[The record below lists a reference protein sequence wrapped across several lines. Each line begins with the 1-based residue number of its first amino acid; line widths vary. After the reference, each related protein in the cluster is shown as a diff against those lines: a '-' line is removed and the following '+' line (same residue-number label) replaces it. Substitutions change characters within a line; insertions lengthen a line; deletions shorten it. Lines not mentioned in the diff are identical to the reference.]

1 MVESRTDVSAWE
13 HVRVE
18 PRGATSKEWL
28 REPGGS
34 SSLPETDWLF
44 KAVVQHENGSRQ
56 AGDFTEVLASRVA
69 ALLDLP
75 AAETRLANLNGVD
88 GVIVRNVKPAG
99 FDMVTGRL
107 AMLDSLGV
115 ATRDS
120 RRDKSASL
128 GHTLNNVLDTLQAY
142 QPPPHASSWDE
153 CTGADTMTAYLVL
166 DALIGNTDRH
176 EQNWSVLRNQDPLG
190 PDHLSAT
197 YDLGASLGFQ
207 LTDVRRT
214 ALLSSSGGLAG
225 FAERGLARRFDGN
238 RTSTLLEVA
247 RKASKRS
254 SAKGQDRIREL
265 VAKISTTNFE
275 MELPELSGMSEV
287 ARNFAWAV
295 LDTNG
300 RRISDVSWT

>member
-1 MVESRTDVSAWE
+1 VVELRIDVSAWE

-34 SSLPETDWLF
+34 SSRPETDWLF

-69 ALLDLP
+69 TLLDLP
-75 AAETRLANLNGVD
+75 AAETRLASLNGVD

-115 ATRDS
+115 ATTDS
-120 RRDKSASL
+120 RRDRSASL
-128 GHTLNNVLDTLQAY
+128 GHTLNNVLDTLHAY
-142 QPPPHASSWDE
+142 APPPQASSWDE
-153 CTGADTMTAYLVL
+153 CTGADTMAAYLVL

-176 EQNWSVLRNQDPLG
+176 EQNWSVLRNQDPAG
-190 PDHLSAT
+190 RDHLSAT

-207 LTDVRRT
+207 LTDVRRG
-214 ALLSSSGGLAG
+214 ALLSTPGGLAG
-225 FAERGLARRFDGN
+225 FAERGLARRFDED
-238 RTSTLLEVA
+238 RTSTLLELA
-247 RKASKRS
+247 RKAC
-254 SAKGQDRIREL
+254 AHATTKGQDRIREL
-265 VAKISTTNFE
+265 VARIGTTNFE
-275 MELPELSGMSEV
+275 TELPVLNGMSEV

-295 LDTNG
+295 LNTNG
-300 RRISDVSWT
+300 RRISDASWT